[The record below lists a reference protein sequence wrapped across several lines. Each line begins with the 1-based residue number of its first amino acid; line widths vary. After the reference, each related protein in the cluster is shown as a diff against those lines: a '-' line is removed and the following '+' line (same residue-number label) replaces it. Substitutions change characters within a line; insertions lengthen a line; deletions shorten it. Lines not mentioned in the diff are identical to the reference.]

1 MKPKLYK
8 VLNAGSTQIG
18 MICAT
23 CITKATKQFIATL
36 DKPAK
41 HELYSREQ
49 ASVRYSDNY
58 CVMSDF
64 VIYEA

>member
-1 MKPKLYK
+1 MKLKLYK
-8 VLNAGSTQIG
+8 VFESGSTQIG
-18 MICAT
+18 TLYAT

-41 HELYSREQ
+41 HELDSKEQ
-49 ASVRYSDNY
+49 ARIRYNDNC